1 MKFKIGNVQIFPN
14 NYYFD
19 FMHWRRF
26 TVGLS
31 VLLVALSIIIIALK
45 GLNYSID
52 FLGGTEVQV
61 NLTNQTNAREQIT
74 QVLEKNGV
82 KHFELTTFGNISS
95 RTLTPAL
102 SSRGLTTGSMPPESY
117 VIRIQREKNQNEDA
131 VSNHTDVIV
140 KSLKSHFG
148 NNVQIASVTNISG
161 KVGKED
167 EHKGYWALIVAC
179 IGILLYI
186 AVRFDA
192 RFAPGAVLCLI
203 HNVIIALGFMTL
215 LGRPFT
221 TASIAAFL
229 TIVGYTINDTV
240 IVYDRIR
247 ETRILQPKLP
257 LIEVVNRSISQT
269 MNRTVLTSA
278 TGILALLVLS
288 ILGGGTIED
297 FAITMLVGIVVGT
310 YSSIY
315 VAAPLT
321 LMMDRWFEKLGLF
334 KNDQK
339 PKIVKN
345 TDETAK
351 DYAPPIR
358 LRKK

>member
-1 MKFKIGNVQIFPN
+1 MKIKLGNIQIFPN

-19 FMHWRRF
+19 FMHWRRY

-31 VLLVALSIIIIALK
+31 IVLVILSLLVIIVK

-52 FLGGTEVQV
+52 FLGGTEIQ
-61 NLTNQTNAREQIT
+61 LTLENQSNSRT
-74 QVLEKNGV
+74 QLLSVLEKNNV
-82 KHFELTTFGNISS
+82 KHFELI
-95 RTLTPAL
+95 
-102 SSRGLTTGSMPPESY
+102 TTGGVLNAKTNQESY
-117 VIRIQREKNQNEDA
+117 MIRIQREKNENEDA
-131 VSNHTDVIV
+131 VSNHKDLIV
-140 KSLKSHFG
+140 AKLKTHFK
-148 NNVQIASVTNISG
+148 NDIQITSATNISG

-167 EHKGYWALIVAC
+167 EQKGYLALIVAC
-179 IGILLYI
+179 VGILFYI

-203 HNVIIALGFMTL
+203 HNVIIALGFMTF

-247 ETRILQPKLP
+247 ETRILHPKLNM
-257 LIEVVNRSISQT
+257 IEVVNRSISQT

-288 ILGGGTIED
+288 ILGGGSIED

-321 LMMDRWFEKLGLF
+321 LIMDTWFEKLGIF
-334 KNDQK
+334 KVT
-339 PKIVKN
+339 PKEPKTQTN
-345 TDETAK
+345 AQNG

-358 LRKK
+358 LRK

>member
-1 MKFKIGNVQIFPN
+1 MKIKLGNIQIFPN

-19 FMHWRRF
+19 FMRWRRY
-26 TVGLS
+26 TVGVS
-31 VLLVALSIIIIALK
+31 VVLVALSLLIITVK

-52 FLGGTEVQV
+52 FLGGTEIQV
-61 NLTNQTNAREQIT
+61 SIKNQTNVRDQLYKTLEQ
-74 QVLEKNGV
+74 NHV
-82 KHFELTTFGNISS
+82 KHFELI
-95 RTLTPAL
+95 
-102 SSRGLTTGSMPPESY
+102 TTGSALNSKANQESY
-117 VIRIQREKNQNEDA
+117 QIRIQREKNENEDA
-131 VSNHTDVIV
+131 VSTQKDLIV
-140 KSLKSHFG
+140 SNLKKHFG
-148 NNVQIASVTNISG
+148 NDIQVTSATNISG

-167 EHKGYWALIVAC
+167 EQKGYWALLVAC
-179 IGILLYI
+179 IGILIYI
-186 AVRFDA
+186 AIRFDA

-203 HNVIIALGFMTL
+203 HNVLIALGFMTF

-247 ETRILQPKLP
+247 ETRILQPKLSMV
-257 LIEVVNRSISQT
+257 EVVNRSISQT
-269 MNRTVLTSA
+269 MNRTVLTSV

-288 ILGGGTIED
+288 VLGGGSIED

-321 LMMDRWFEKLGLF
+321 LIMDKWFEKFGFL
-334 KNDQK
+334 KTTIKDPQK
-339 PKIVKN
+339 QKTVQEN
-345 TDETAK
+345 

-358 LRKK
+358 LRK